1 MPSGAV
7 SEALAA
13 ATEELTP
20 HDYLDANL
28 ADLRVETQDL
38 RIEMHDI
45 KADIIERLAGLLILQ
60 AGVAAA
66 LVKLL

>member
-1 MPSGAV
+1 MLSDAV
-7 SEALAA
+7 SEALAT

-38 RIEMHDI
+38 RIQIHDM
-45 KADIIERLAGLLILQ
+45 KADIIEWLAGLLILQ